1 MLAFSQRLYENK
13 TIDAEKQ
20 SISNIF
26 WLKSSIFIISNQST
40 NIMTQIKNR
49 CVLITGGASGIGKLI
64 AKRCL
69 EQRAYKVILWDINEV
84 NLLKT
89 KSQFANLGY
98 DVDIEIVDV
107 SNLED
112 IERAAKIAKETY
124 TTIDI
129 LFNNAGIV
137 VGKPFAEHS
146 HRDITKTININTS
159 ALMHI
164 AKEFLPDMIDQCE
177 GHIINL
183 ASASGLIANPNMS
196 VYAASKWAVIGWSES
211 VRLEMERG
219 ETGVN
224 ITTVMPSYISTGMF
238 DGAKSPFMTPI
249 LTPDYIVDKIME
261 AVKNNTI
268 ILQEPFMVKSVPILK
283 GILPQRVFDFVAGK
297 IFGVH
302 NTMDEFKGRPQDQ
315 AVPEK
320 DKLAS
325 K

>member
-1 MLAFSQRLYENK
+1 
-13 TIDAEKQ
+13 
-20 SISNIF
+20 
-26 WLKSSIFIISNQST
+26 
-40 NIMTQIKNR
+40 MTQIKNR

-112 IERAAKIAKETY
+112 IERAAKIAKDTY

-146 HRDITKTININTS
+146 HRDITKTMNINTS

-211 VRLEMERG
+211 VRLEMER
-219 ETGVN
+219 EKTGVN

-268 ILQEPFMVKSVPILK
+268 ILQEPFMVKSVPVLK

-302 NTMDEFKGRPQDQ
+302 NTMDQFKGRPQDQ
-315 AVPEK
+315 AVSEK

>member
-1 MLAFSQRLYENK
+1 
-13 TIDAEKQ
+13 
-20 SISNIF
+20 
-26 WLKSSIFIISNQST
+26 
-40 NIMTQIKNR
+40 MTQIKNR

-64 AKRCL
+64 AQRCL

-112 IERAAKIAKETY
+112 IERAAKIAKDTY

-137 VGKPFAEHS
+137 VGKPFVEHS
-146 HRDITKTININTS
+146 HRDITKTMNINTS

-219 ETGVN
+219 KTGVN

-249 LTPDYIVDKIME
+249 LTPEYIVDKIME
-261 AVKNNTI
+261 AVKNNEI

-302 NTMDEFKGRPQDQ
+302 NTMNDFKGRPQDQ

-320 DKLAS
+320 DKSVS

>member
-1 MLAFSQRLYENK
+1 
-13 TIDAEKQ
+13 
-20 SISNIF
+20 
-26 WLKSSIFIISNQST
+26 
-40 NIMTQIKNR
+40 MTQIKNR
-49 CVLITGGASGIGKLI
+49 CILITGGASGIGKLI

-69 EQRAYKVILWDINEV
+69 EQRAYKVILWDINEI

-89 KSQFANLGY
+89 QAQFANLGY
-98 DVDIEIVDV
+98 SVDIEVVDV

-112 IERAAKIAKETY
+112 IERAAKIAKDAY

-146 HRDITKTININTS
+146 HQDITKTININTS

-211 VRLEMERG
+211 VRLEMER
-219 ETGVN
+219 EKTGVN

-249 LTPDYIVDKIME
+249 LTPEYIVDKIME
-261 AVKNNTI
+261 AVKNNEI

-302 NTMDEFKGRPQDQ
+302 NTMDDFKGRPQNQ
-315 AVPEK
+315 AVPNK
-320 DKLAS
+320 DKLSA

>member
-1 MLAFSQRLYENK
+1 
-13 TIDAEKQ
+13 
-20 SISNIF
+20 
-26 WLKSSIFIISNQST
+26 
-40 NIMTQIKNR
+40 
-49 CVLITGGASGIGKLI
+49 
-64 AKRCL
+64 
-69 EQRAYKVILWDINEV
+69 
-84 NLLKT
+84 
-89 KSQFANLGY
+89 
-98 DVDIEIVDV
+98 
-107 SNLED
+107 LED
-112 IERAAKIAKETY
+112 IERAAKIAKDTY

-164 AKEFLPDMIDQCE
+164 AREFLPDMIDQCE

-211 VRLEMERG
+211 VRLEMERE

-238 DGAKSPFMTPI
+238 DGAKSPFMTPV

-261 AVKNNTI
+261 AVKNNEI
-268 ILQEPFMVKSVPILK
+268 ILQEPFMVKSVPVLK

-302 NTMDEFKGRPQDQ
+302 NTMDNFKGRPKDQ

>member
-1 MLAFSQRLYENK
+1 
-13 TIDAEKQ
+13 
-20 SISNIF
+20 
-26 WLKSSIFIISNQST
+26 
-40 NIMTQIKNR
+40 MTQIKNR

-89 KSQFANLGY
+89 QSQFANLGY
-98 DVDIEIVDV
+98 SVDIDVVDV
-107 SNLED
+107 SNLDD
-112 IERAAKIAKETY
+112 IKRAAEKAKDTY

-137 VGKPFAEHS
+137 VGKPFVEHS
-146 HRDITKTININTS
+146 HRDIEKTININTS

-164 AKEFLPDMIDQCE
+164 AKEFLPDMVDQCE
-177 GHIINL
+177 GHIINI

-224 ITTVMPSYISTGMF
+224 ITTVMPSYINTGMF
-238 DGAKSPFMTPI
+238 DGAKSPF
-249 LTPDYIVDKIME
+249 LTPMLTPEYIVDKIME
-261 AVKNNTI
+261 AVKNNEI

-283 GILPQRVFDFVAGK
+283 GLLPQRVFDFVAGK

-302 NTMDEFKGRPQDQ
+302 NTMDDFKGRPKEQ
-315 AVPEK
+315 AAPNK
-320 DKLAS
+320 DKLS
-325 K
+325 VK

>member
-1 MLAFSQRLYENK
+1 
-13 TIDAEKQ
+13 
-20 SISNIF
+20 
-26 WLKSSIFIISNQST
+26 
-40 NIMTQIKNR
+40 MTQIKNR

-69 EQRAYKVILWDINEV
+69 EQRAYKVILWDINEI

-89 KSQFANLGY
+89 KSEFANRGY
-98 DVDIEIVDV
+98 DVDIEVVDV
-107 SNLED
+107 SNLDD
-112 IERAAKIAKETY
+112 IERAAKIAKDTY

-146 HRDITKTININTS
+146 HRDITKTMNINTS

-164 AKEFLPDMIDQCE
+164 AREFLPDMIDQCE

-261 AVKNNTI
+261 AVKNNEI

-302 NTMDEFKGRPQDQ
+302 NTMDQFKGRPQDQ
-315 AVPEK
+315 AVPDK
-320 DKLAS
+320 DKLAA

>member
-1 MLAFSQRLYENK
+1 
-13 TIDAEKQ
+13 
-20 SISNIF
+20 
-26 WLKSSIFIISNQST
+26 
-40 NIMTQIKNR
+40 MTQIKNR

-98 DVDIEIVDV
+98 NVDVEVVDV

-112 IERAAKIAKETY
+112 IERAAKIAKDTY

-137 VGKPFAEHS
+137 VGKPFVEHS
-146 HRDITKTININTS
+146 HRDISKTININTS

-164 AKEFLPDMIDQCE
+164 AKEFLPDMIDQSE

-219 ETGVN
+219 KTGVN

-249 LTPDYIVDKIME
+249 LTPEYIVDKIME
-261 AVKNNTI
+261 AVKNNEI

-302 NTMDEFKGRPQDQ
+302 NTMDDFKGRPQEQ

-320 DKLAS
+320 DRLAS

>member
-1 MLAFSQRLYENK
+1 
-13 TIDAEKQ
+13 
-20 SISNIF
+20 
-26 WLKSSIFIISNQST
+26 
-40 NIMTQIKNR
+40 MTQIKNR

-89 KSQFANLGY
+89 KSQFANQGY

-112 IERAAKIAKETY
+112 IERAAKIAKDTY

-283 GILPQRVFDFVAGK
+283 GVLPQRVFDFVAGK